1 MKKIIKHMFEEKED
15 FYEYLHMYKECNDP
29 AAKAELRKIAEEEL
43 HHYKHLYDIAFG
55 KADAEHMSMIE
66 HGVHEY
72 ATHVYHDMLKQ
83 LEVK

>member
-15 FYEYLHMYKECNDP
+15 FYEYLHMYKECSDP